1 MGIACEICGVPVI
14 SPASVPA
21 EYDCS
26 FSGMPFGKVIVDP
39 VGPHLTVETG
49 HTARPASSINPPEI
63 DSLVNE
69 RVVQDIHKGLRLE
82 PLGQVKFDSL
92 SRRSVCERNR
102 LQYDSPAT
110 APVIHPQSDQYAIA
124 GFDIRRNISKRGR
137 IIDAVSRGT
146 VMCDLLTVDK
156 QVVFII
162 DPAEYEINLAGK
174 RRRKNN

>member
-1 MGIACEICGVPVI
+1 MGIACEIGGVPVI

-26 FSGMPFGKVIVDP
+26 FSGMPFGKVIIDP

-49 HTARPASSINPPEI
+49 HIARPASSVHPPEI
-63 DSLVNE
+63 NPLINE
-69 RVVQDIHKGLRLE
+69 RIVKYIHKSLCLETLCQVELDPLR
-82 PLGQVKFDSL
+82 
-92 SRRSVCERNR
+92 RRPVRKR
-102 LQYDSPAT
+102 DRPQYDSPAT
-110 APVIHPQSDQYAIA
+110 APIIHPQSDQYAIA

-174 RRRKNN
+174 RRRK